1 MRRRGVNMNKV
12 VTTKNLVKTF
22 EEGRLKALD
31 GVNLGVFEGEF
42 IAIMGPSGSGK
53 STLLNII
60 GGLDRPTFGEVVVD
74 GVDLCRAKNL
84 DDFRAKKVGF
94 IFQLHNLIPV
104 LTAYENVQIPMFE
117 LKSSSKERREKAEE
131 LLKLVGL
138 ENRKDFV
145 PTKLSGGERQRVAIA
160 RALANEP
167 KIILADEPTGTLD
180 SISGDEIVHT
190 LQRLNKNG
198 RTIVLVT
205 HDEEIAEH
213 ANIIYHMKDGKILES
228 NP

>member
-1 MRRRGVNMNKV
+1 MRRRGENMNKV

-131 LLKLVGL
+131 LLKLVDL